1 MSADPPS
8 GVRIVPSSEADP
20 DALRAHLV
28 EAWHDEVVAAH
39 GELMRPQ
46 DHPGFVALDR
56 EGRIAGHAAYR
67 IEADGSC
74 YLVSTDAEPPGAGIG
89 SALMAAVETAAREAG
104 SQRLWLE
111 TTNDNLD
118 ALRFYQR
125 RGFRIV
131 AVRPGAVDA
140 ARRTLKPSIPKIGSS
155 GIPMSDELEL
165 EKML

>member
-1 MSADPPS
+1 MHADHPP
-8 GVRIVPSSEADP
+8 GMRIVPASEAEP

-28 EAWHDEVVAAH
+28 KTWHDEAVAAH

-74 YLVSTDAEPPGAGIG
+74 YVVSIDAEPPGAGIG
-89 SALMAAVETAAREAG
+89 SALAAAVESAAREAG
-104 SQRLWLE
+104 CQRVWLD
-111 TTNDNLD
+111 TTNDNLGG
-118 ALRFYQR
+118 LRFYQR
-125 RGFRIV
+125 RGYRIV

-140 ARRTLKPSIPKIGSS
+140 ARRTLKPSIPVIGSS
-155 GIPMSDELEL
+155 GIPMRDELEL
-165 EKML
+165 EKFL